1 MIKLRSLM
9 ALVLASVALT
19 ACGSVETPQNTAS
32 TPSDEVAPQ
41 IVYGTVS
48 AVGSRPYMVAVQR
61 SSYLTQ
67 NWCGGSLIAS
77 NWVMT
82 AAHCVKG
89 FSASGIKI
97 RAGVYNL
104 SNSSEGQ
111 TVSVSNIYIHPSYY
125 DAGYGYDIALLKLS
139 VSVTHPYAAP
149 GAIPSSTV
157 DSTLVQSGQS
167 ATVSGWGITEYG
179 SSSNQLREVTIPIT
193 PDGSQCGGTPANTI
207 CGPYYQG
214 KDSCNGDS
222 GGPLARRYNN
232 RNYILGIVSYG
243 PEECRGEGV
252 YTRVGKYATWIKSVS
267 GVSAQ

>member
-1 MIKLRSLM
+1 MTRLRSLM
-9 ALVLASVALT
+9 ALAFASVALT
-19 ACGSVETPQNTAS
+19 ACSSVETPQSNNTA
-32 TPSDEVAPQ
+32 EVSPQ

-61 SSYLTQ
+61 ANYLTS

-97 RAGVYNL
+97 RAGLYNM

-125 DAGYGYDIALLKLS
+125 DATYGYDIALLKLS
-139 VSVTHPYAAP
+139 ANVTHPYAAP
-149 GAIPSSTV
+149 GAIPSSTL
-157 DSTLVQSGQS
+157 DSTLVQANQM

-179 SSSNQLREVTIPIT
+179 SSSSQLREVTIPIT
-193 PDGSQCGGTPANTI
+193 PSGTPCGGTPANTI

-222 GGPLARRYNN
+222 GGPLARSYNG
-232 RNYILGIVSYG
+232 RFYILGIVSYG

-252 YTRVGKYATWIKSVS
+252 YTRVGKYVSWIKSVS